1 MDITLYTTHCPQCEV
16 LKKKLD
22 SADIE
27 YSVCDDVD
35 VMAEKGFL
43 SAPILEVD
51 GKSMIFKD
59 AVNWVNGG
67 SNK

>member
-16 LKKKLD
+16 LTKKLD
-22 SADIE
+22 SAGVE
-27 YSVCDDVD
+27 YAVCDDVD

-51 GKSMIFKD
+51 GKSMVFKD
-59 AVNWVNGG
+59 AISWVNGG
-67 SNK
+67 ADK